1 MNWASHWKHTTNKIS
16 HSPGSWE
23 GHGQGVGRPGV
34 PRELPPASDTAALSL
49 WARGARAKDA
59 AGISFVSKGTGHSL
73 NKYPSLLSSIPRQN
87 QKLIL
92 DHFQKQ
98 CWAKRLE
105 TGGKSI
111 RIKIQNSKF
120 PPQPGNHFQMNRTY
134 QEEPR
139 EELAPEKWGRDR
151 RKDLQRVLCSWPA
164 ASQHMPFSFAG
175 LFLRVFLFLNKTSLL
190 LFLTPTMVQSDRACN
205 TQAPSIT
212 NTPNS
217 DTSQHRRQSTQKYF
231 PGNLSIVDRSSHP
244 LLKCWCDSFCFE
256 NVNAVFPHS
265 CTAVYTHMLKQH

>member
-1 MNWASHWKHTTNKIS
+1 MVKASAGLVSQESCCPLQTQLPFHCEHLV
-16 HSPGSWE
+16 
-23 GHGQGVGRPGV
+23 QGAKAATGV
-34 PRELPPASDTAALSL
+34 
-49 WARGARAKDA
+49 
-59 AGISFVSKGTGHSL
+59 SFVLKGTRHSL
-73 NKYPSLLSSIPRQN
+73 KKYPSLLSSIPRQN

-111 RIKIQNSKF
+111 KIKIQNSKF
-120 PPQPGNHFQMNRTY
+120 TLQAGNHFQWDRTY

-139 EELAPEKWGRDR
+139 EELALEKWGRDCR
-151 RKDLQRVLCSWPA
+151 NDLQRALGSWLQLFSICLSHSLACS
-164 ASQHMPFSFAG
+164 H
-175 LFLRVFLFLNKTSLL
+175 VFLFLNKPALL
-190 LFLTPTMVQSDRACN
+190 LFLTPTVVQLDRTCN

-217 DTSQHRRQSTQKYF
+217 DTSQHRQQSTQKYF
-231 PGNLSIVDRSSHP
+231 PGSLSIVDRSSHP

-256 NVNAVFPHS
+256 DFNAVFPHS
-265 CTAVYTHMLKQH
+265 CTEVYTHMLKQH